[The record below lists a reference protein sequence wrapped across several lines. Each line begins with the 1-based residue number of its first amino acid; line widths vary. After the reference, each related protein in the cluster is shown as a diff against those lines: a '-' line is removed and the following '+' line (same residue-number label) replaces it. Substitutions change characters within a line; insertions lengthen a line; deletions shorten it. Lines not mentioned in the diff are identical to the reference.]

1 MQEHEKNL
9 IWLLCLG
16 ACIGMGKLLV
26 SSETLT
32 VRLCLGRAILGG
44 ATTAIAGAAL
54 IQFPGINPLALMA
67 IGSAL
72 GIVGAQFVEL
82 WLKKQVSKIKGG
94 G

>member
-1 MQEHEKNL
+1 MQEYEKNF
-9 IWLLCLG
+9 IWLLVLG
-16 ACIGMGKLLV
+16 ASIGVGKLLV

-32 VRLCLGRAILGG
+32 LRLCFGRAILGS

-54 IQFPGINPLALMA
+54 IQIPNINPLALMA

-82 WLKKQVSKIKGG
+82 WLKKQVNKIRGG
-94 G
+94 